1 MVFALSIGSMML
13 ATINICRQGIAG
25 GSSQIEIRASRG
37 VVESSCG
44 FVFNQ
49 NRTDG
54 VEFLFF
60 NRLVLKDVHN
70 IGELLGK
77 GREDAHNQVSL
88 HDFIWS
94 PFQLLTDIRK

>member
-1 MVFALSIGSMML
+1 ML
-13 ATINICRQGIAG
+13 ATIDIYRQGIAG
-25 GSSQIEIRASRG
+25 GSSQIEIGASRG
-37 VVESSCG
+37 VAESSCG

-54 VEFLFF
+54 VECLIFD
-60 NRLVLKDVHN
+60 RSVLEDVRN

-88 HDFIWS
+88 RDFIWS
-94 PFQLLTDIRK
+94 PFQLLTDI

>member
-1 MVFALSIGSMML
+1 VFALSIGSMAL
-13 ATINICRQGIAG
+13 ATIHICRQGIAG
-25 GSSQIEIRASRG
+25 GSGQIEIGASRG
-37 VVESSCG
+37 VAESSYG

-54 VEFLFF
+54 VECLFF
-60 NRLVLKDVHN
+60 DRSVLEDVHN

-77 GREDAHNQVSL
+77 GREDVHNQVSL
-88 HDFIWS
+88 CDFIWS